1 MCQKALRSRFSGT
14 PHHPPQKDS
23 ASQYCASG
31 SPASANGVQ
40 IATAVAGSPCCAAAR
55 PSSKFWA
62 KAGAHR
68 NAASKRAMD
77 GAVARRAG
85 RSAIVELLNAVFH
98 RGDRVLRGGHFRESE
113 RSGPPSQDY
122 DRKVTGS
129 HESINHSVQ
138 VGFRRNIECRQVF
151 FYLVQ
156 LHSGLEA
163 VREGDHAIYCFLCH
177 TDEVA

>member
-55 PSSKFWA
+55 PSSTLWA
-62 KAGAHR
+62 EAGAHR

-85 RSAIVELLNAVFH
+85 RSAKVELLHAGTQGGDFI
-98 RGDRVLRGGHFRESE
+98 RGTGQLRDPEC
-113 RSGPPSQDY
+113 SGPAAQNCDGKIAGGGELV
-122 DRKVTGS
+122 DHGVEIS
-129 HESINHSVQ
+129 HRWYFDHCG
-138 VGFRRNIECRQVF
+138 VGVGRF
-151 FYLVQ
+151 
-156 LHSGLEA
+156 LEK
-163 VREGDHAIYCFLCH
+163 RCPL
-177 TDEVA
+177 